1 MPQIEVLPSV
11 FYFPGRG
18 SPAIPTLGNYKV
30 LPRSH
35 IAFPIDSHIKSGSI
49 AYILYDLWS
58 ADSFINSAV
67 HLKHPESYVRPTL

>member
-30 LPRSH
+30 FLGL
-35 IAFPIDSHIKSGSI
+35 IAFPIDSDIKSGSI

-58 ADSFINSAV
+58 ADSSIKSAV
-67 HLKHPESYVRPTL
+67 HLKHPESHVRPTL